1 MKKYFSFDKNLNL
14 KQVSRIN
21 IKEKKAKVNFN
32 LANYL
37 NLGYYLIVPLLLGV
51 IIGKSLDKVLKKT
64 NIFFIIFFSLGI
76 IGTFYNLIKIY
87 RDERRKNN

>member
-14 KQVSRIN
+14 KQVSN
-21 IKEKKAKVNFN
+21 IKIEKKSKKISFN

-51 IIGKSLDKVLKKT
+51 IVGKSLDKVLKKT
-64 NIFFIIFFSLGI
+64 NVFFIIFFLLGI

-87 RDERRKNN
+87 RDERSKNN

>member
-14 KQVSRIN
+14 KQVSN
-21 IKEKKAKVNFN
+21 IKIEKKSKKISFN

-64 NIFFIIFFSLGI
+64 NFFFIIFFLLGI

-87 RDERRKNN
+87 RDERSKNN